1 MFPGYTQEYIE
12 PSTAQ
17 DQRYCFIAEWY
28 DPQAALI
35 RRYQFLFYPKDN
47 SIEMYD
53 IKNRRKFLSRTKSD
67 TVKLEDMYIGSKI
80 HVYSRQL
87 TFVDFGDQF
96 TQGKVGTKNERT
108 LAIIKPDAVNKIGV
122 ILNLL
127 KANNI
132 QPCRAKM
139 VKLVRKNAME
149 LYEEHRS
156 QPHFNTLLDYMTS
169 GPIIAME
176 LMGSN
181 VINQWRSLLGPI
193 DSEKA
198 KESEPGSIRAKF
210 GSNAVANAAHGSDS
224 EKSAQR
230 ELDFFFPPNRNPKFE
245 GTAQLNDCTCC
256 IIKPHAV
263 RSGIEGDII
272 EVIQNAGFQVT
283 ALEMFNVETANSEEF
298 YEIYKGVV
306 NEYQSMVTELCS
318 GPCIALEV
326 TGKGEETPTK
336 FRELC
341 GPADPEIARHLRPKT
356 LRAMF
361 GKDKIQNAVHCSD
374 LPEDGVLEV
383 EYFFRI
389 LNS

>member
-53 IKNRRKFLSRTKSD
+53 IKNRRKFLSRAKFD
-67 TVKLEDMYIGSKI
+67 NVKLEDMYIGSKI

-87 TFVDFGDQF
+87 TFVAFGDKF
-96 TQGKVGTKNERT
+96 TESKIGSKNERT
-108 LAIIKPDAVNKIGV
+108 LAIIKPDALTKAGI
-122 ILNLL
+122 ILNALR
-127 KANNI
+127 ANDI
-132 QPCRAKM
+132 QPCKAKM
-139 VKLVRKNAME
+139 VKLNRAEASK
-149 LYEEHRS
+149 LYEEHCS
-156 QPHFNTLLDYMTS
+156 KPFYNTLLDYMTS
-169 GPIIAME
+169 GPIVAIE
-176 LMGSN
+176 LMGSG
-181 VINQWRSLLGPI
+181 VINKWRSLLGPT
-193 DSEKA
+193 DAGKA
-198 KESEPGSIRAKF
+198 RESDPNSIRAQF
-210 GSNAVANAAHGSDS
+210 GTDATANAAHGSDC

-230 ELDFFFPPNRNPKFE
+230 ELDFFFPPN
-245 GTAQLNDCTCC
+245 GTSKIAGTVKLQDCTCC

-263 RSGIEGDII
+263 GSGLAGDII
-272 EVIQNAGFQVT
+272 EVIQKGGFQIT
-283 ALEMFNVETANSEEF
+283 AMEMFNVETANGEEF

-306 NEYQSMVTELCS
+306 SEYQSMVTELCN
-318 GPCIALEV
+318 GPCIALEI
-326 TGKGEETPTK
+326 TGKGPDTPSA

-341 GPADPEIARHLRPKT
+341 GPSDPEIARHLRPKT
-356 LRAMF
+356 IRAMF
-361 GKDKIQNAVHCSD
+361 GKDKIRNAVHCTD

-383 EYFFRI
+383 EYCFRI